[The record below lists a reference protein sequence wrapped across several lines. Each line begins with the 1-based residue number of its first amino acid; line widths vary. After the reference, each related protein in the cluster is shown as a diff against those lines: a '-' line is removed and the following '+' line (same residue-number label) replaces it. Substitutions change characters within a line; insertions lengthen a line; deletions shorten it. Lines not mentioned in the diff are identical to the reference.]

1 MFYDIKREF
10 VEFDEFDGYQK
21 PSSKFKEILLYRVLF
36 KFLEDNKT
44 DKEKVEEILGKEIFD
59 NFKKYKTCYGW
70 IIQLITL
77 KEKVLLPMKF

>member
-1 MFYDIKREF
+1 M
-10 VEFDEFDGYQK
+10 
-21 PSSKFKEILLYRVLF
+21 YRVLF

-77 KEKVLLPMKF
+77 KEKALLQNEILVIKGYFLGSMKDMTIFRI